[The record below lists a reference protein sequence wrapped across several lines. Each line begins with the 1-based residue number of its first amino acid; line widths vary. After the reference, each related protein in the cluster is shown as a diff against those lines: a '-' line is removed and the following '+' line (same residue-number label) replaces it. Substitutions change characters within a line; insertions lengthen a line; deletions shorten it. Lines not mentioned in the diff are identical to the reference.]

1 MPISKHIEIW
11 KKGAKEWN
19 KWRDLNPDISP
30 DLSDSNFLSDLYDSE
45 YLYDLPEY
53 NGYNL
58 SNCNLNRVSLR
69 NCVFCDCNFSKS
81 DFHYS
86 DLVDSYCYNCDF
98 SFAQLQVSK
107 IGSAKFQNCN
117 FEGANLSYCSAE
129 ETDFSGSKLFAT
141 TLNNMSLV
149 KTNFSNTTIEQVR
162 VYGISAWDLN
172 LEGCNQSN
180 IYIEKDHSAITVP
193 TIELAQFIALLVN
206 SSKIRDIID
215 TITSKVVLILG
226 RFSSDR
232 KKILDQ
238 IKNEIQTYGYLPV
251 IFDFDGPENRDVTET
266 IITLASMAKF
276 VIADISSPKSIP
288 QELSHIIP
296 HFPSLPI
303 QPIIEMSQREYG
315 MFEHFE
321 RYPWVLDKIT
331 YSEEDLKTIVKQ
343 IVKNCDKS
351 KN

>member
-1 MPISKHIEIW
+1 MANSEHINIW
-11 KKGAKEWN
+11 KKGAADWN
-19 KWRDLNPDISP
+19 KWRDLNPNISP
-30 DLSDSNFLSDLYDSE
+30 DLSDTNFLSDLYDSE
-45 YLYDLPEY
+45 HVYDLPEY

-69 NCVFCDCNFSKS
+69 SCVFFDCDFSRS
-81 DFHYS
+81 DIHFS
-86 DLVDSYCYNCDF
+86 DLVDSYCDNCDF
-98 SFAQLQVSK
+98 SYAQLQVSK
-107 IGSAKFQNCN
+107 IGSAKFHNCN
-117 FEGANLSYCSAE
+117 FEGTDLSYCSAE
-129 ETDFSGSKLFAT
+129 ETDFSGSILLGT
-141 TLNNMSLV
+141 TLSNMSLV
-149 KTNFSNTTIEQVR
+149 NTNFTNTTIKEAR

-180 IYIEKDHSAITVP
+180 IYIEKEHSAITVP

-226 RFSSDR
+226 SFSSDR

-251 IFDFDGPENRDVTET
+251 IFDFNGPENRDVTET

-296 HFPSLPI
+296 HFPSIPV
-303 QPIIEMSQREYG
+303 QPIIELSQREYG
-315 MFEHFE
+315 MFGHFE
-321 RYPWVLDKIT
+321 RYPWVLDKII
-331 YSEEDLKTIVKQ
+331 YSEENVKPMVDQ
-343 IVKNCDKS
+343 IIENCENWKS
-351 KN
+351 